1 MTLSPLSA
9 QDADVAIEVG
19 IWTALRT
26 YFQWWELAGGID
38 LEGRMD
44 LSVVAAMGGGE
55 EREGKGVLGRW
66 GTLFSAFVSF
76 L

>member
-1 MTLSPLSA
+1 
-9 QDADVAIEVG
+9 
-19 IWTALRT
+19 
-26 YFQWWELAGGID
+26 
-38 LEGRMD
+38 MD